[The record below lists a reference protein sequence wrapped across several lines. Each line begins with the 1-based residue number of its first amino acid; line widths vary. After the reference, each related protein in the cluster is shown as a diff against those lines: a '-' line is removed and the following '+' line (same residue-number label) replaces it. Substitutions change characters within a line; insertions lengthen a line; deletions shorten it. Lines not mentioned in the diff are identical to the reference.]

1 MTQKLTNTMLT
12 GLTADKL
19 TGTFNAISGENLT
32 GFSVPQHKS
41 ASDPTT
47 SSAEDN
53 SLSLGT
59 MWVNHNNGSVYI
71 CTDTTTGKN
80 YWKNIGSGTGDI
92 S

>member
-19 TGTFNAISGENLT
+19 TGTFGAISGANLT

-41 ASDPTT
+41 ASDPTI
-47 SSAEDN
+47 SSNMA
-53 SLSLGT
+53 LGT
-59 MWVNHNNGSVYI
+59 MWVNHSNGSVYI
-71 CTDTTTGKN
+71 CTDATTDAN
-80 YWKNIGSGTGDI
+80 YWKNVGSGTGDI

>member
-1 MTQKLTNTMLT
+1 MTQKLTNIMLT

-41 ASDPTT
+41 ASDPTA
-47 SSAEDN
+47 SSDMA
-53 SLSLGT
+53 LGT
-59 MWVNHNNGSVYI
+59 MWVNYSNGNVYI
-71 CTDTTTGKN
+71 CTDATSGDN

>member
-19 TGTFNAISGENLT
+19 TGTFGAISGANLT

-41 ASDPTT
+41 ASDPTI
-47 SSAEDN
+47 SSNMA
-53 SLSLGT
+53 LGT
-59 MWVNHNNGSVYI
+59 MWVNHSNGSVYI
-71 CTDTTTGKN
+71 CIDATTGNN
-80 YWKNIGSGTGDI
+80 YWKSVGSGTGDI

>member
-1 MTQKLTNTMLT
+1 MLT

-53 SLSLGT
+53 SLPLGT

-71 CTDTTTGKN
+71 CTSTATGSN

>member
-41 ASDPTT
+41 ASDPTI
-47 SSAEDN
+47 SSNMA
-53 SLSLGT
+53 LGT
-59 MWVNHNNGSVYI
+59 MWVNYSNGSVYI
-71 CTDTTTGKN
+71 CTSDIAGNN